1 MVSFGGLGLT
11 LDNAT
16 LNRWPEHR
24 FIVASG
30 AERTPPSVRPRNVFP
45 LPQGPEASGSEAP
58 VRAAA
63 HTKPGYSSFCEA
75 MAQDVGPIVVKR
87 EGFAEAPALEQGLR
101 RHLRHLEIEQASV
114 HLGDWQLDTPLLR
127 A

>member
-1 MVSFGGLGLT
+1 MARAPF
-11 LDNAT
+11 
-16 LNRWPEHR
+16 HR
-24 FIVASG
+24 GERCRAHTSKRQ
-30 AERTPPSVRPRNVFP
+30 AEECIPSPS
-45 LPQGPEASGSEAP
+45 GPEASGSEAP

-101 RHLRHLEIEQASV
+101 RHSRHLEIEQASV

-127 A
+127 AGFLSSSGASDAAKALAG